1 MTHKIDRKIT
11 GYRVKEKD
19 QPVEVQEKI
28 AEVMHEAIKRP
39 DILHGSTYKIK
50 PQGSD
55 FAVYITINDMELDG
69 VRYPYEIFINSKNM
83 EHFQWVLAMT
93 RLISAVWRKGGNCDF
108 LIDELKSVF
117 DPQGGYWKK
126 SRFIPSIVADIG
138 LTIEQHLKK
147 SKQDMA
153 KKMMLDLLDD
163 GEEVV
168 GEYPPY
174 ATLCSACNTKAM
186 IIKDGCQSCLCC
198 GDSKCG

>member
-1 MTHKIDRKIT
+1 MTAHKIERKIT

-19 QPVEVQEKI
+19 QPEQVQEKI

-69 VRYPYEIFINSKNM
+69 ISYPYEIFINSKNM

-138 LTIEQHLKK
+138 LTIEQHLKGL
-147 SKQDMA
+147 
-153 KKMMLDLLDD
+153 KKDVV
-163 GEEVV
+163 EEVS
-168 GEYPPY
+168 EYPPY
-174 ATLCSACNTKAM
+174 TTLCPDCNTKAM
-186 IIKDGCQSCLCC
+186 VIKEGCQSCLSC
-198 GDSKCG
+198 GSSKCG

>member
-1 MTHKIDRKIT
+1 MTAHKIDKKIT

-19 QPVEVQEKI
+19 LPVEVQEKQI
-28 AEVMHEAIKRP
+28 EVMHEAIKRP

-138 LTIEQHLKK
+138 LTIEQHLKGLK
-147 SKQDMA
+147 EVVV
-153 KKMMLDLLDD
+153 
-163 GEEVV
+163 EEVV

-174 ATLCSACNTKAM
+174 ATLCNACNTKAM

>member
-1 MTHKIDRKIT
+1 M
-11 GYRVKEKD
+11 
-19 QPVEVQEKI
+19 QEKI

-69 VRYPYEIFINSKNM
+69 IRYPYEIFINSKNM

-108 LIDELKSVF
+108 MIDELKSVF

-138 LTIEQHLKK
+138 LTIEQHLKGLK
-147 SKQDMA
+147 EIVV
-153 KKMMLDLLDD
+153 
-163 GEEVV
+163 EEVI

-186 IIKDGCQSCLCC
+186 IIKDGCQSCLNC